1 MKLNILAFLWIFVIF
16 TILSAE
22 PPDWIVITGT
32 QYNMV
37 LFASAFV
44 GNDVLADSTNMV
56 GAFGPN
62 HCDTL
67 NDCRA
72 LGVWDE
78 YASAPGNGFWYFTI
92 VANEDGEQMYFK
104 LYDASNDNI
113 LDANETILFQNDST
127 IGNPDS
133 LFLITSSTPTDN
145 YQSNMPHYFELK
157 QNYPNPFFIGS
168 GYGELPKT
176 RITYQLPKASN
187 VKIVVYNIRGELVK
201 TLVNERKDAGYYNV
215 IWNGK
220 NDKSRLVGTGIYFY
234 QLKSGN
240 NSKIKKMLL
249 LR

>member
-1 MKLNILAFLWIFVIF
+1 MKLSILAFLWIFVIF
-16 TILSAE
+16 TILLAE

-72 LGVWDE
+72 LGVWE
-78 YASAPGNGFWYFTI
+78 EHPSAPGNGFWYFTI
-92 VANEDGEQMYFK
+92 VANEDGELMHFK

-145 YQSNMPHYFELK
+145 YQSNMPHSFELK
-157 QNYPNPFFIGS
+157 QNYPNPFNPQTVIA
-168 GYGELPKT
+168 
-176 RITYQLPKASN
+176 YQLPERAAVEIS
-187 VKIVVYNIRGELVK
+187 IYNILGQKVK
-201 TLVNERKDAGYYNV
+201 TLVNDRKEAGYHKV

-220 NDKSRLVGTGIYFY
+220 DAENRDVSSGIYFY
-234 QLKSGN
+234 
-240 NSKIKKMLL
+240 KISTDKFSETKKCLL
-249 LR
+249 LK

>member
-1 MKLNILAFLWIFVIF
+1 
-16 TILSAE
+16 
-22 PPDWIVITGT
+22 
-32 QYNMV
+32 
-37 LFASAFV
+37 
-44 GNDVLADSTNMV
+44 
-56 GAFGPN
+56 
-62 HCDTL
+62 
-67 NDCRA
+67 
-72 LGVWDE
+72 
-78 YASAPGNGFWYFTI
+78 
-92 VANEDGEQMYFK
+92 
-104 LYDASNDNI
+104 
-113 LDANETILFQNDST
+113 
-127 IGNPDS
+127 DS

-145 YQSNMPHYFELK
+145 YQSNMPHSFELK

-187 VKIVVYNIRGELVK
+187 VKIVVYNIKGELVK